1 MAKIKPILTPEEERQ
16 QNLEQLAKY
25 RPLDDDFMRELF
37 RNNLEL
43 AQYVLRII
51 IGKPDL
57 KLTKEETQ
65 YDLQHLLGNALFAL
79 MYLVLMMKISNMT
92 LKCRGRIRGHL
103 LKGQDTIQVRWTLI
117 ISGRNSSLKSCPT
130 LM

>member
-65 YDLQHLLGNALFAL
+65 YDLQHLFGERSICLDVFGVDDENQQ
-79 MYLVLMMKISNMT
+79 YDIEVQ
-92 LKCRGRIRGHL
+92 IRGHL